1 MRWLLIIWKVQN
13 IEGILGMTN
22 EPKLRVIFSEQGR
35 KKALAMTAE
44 EKQALNYFT
53 DLYVKHSVN
62 YGY

>member
-1 MRWLLIIWKVQN
+1 
-13 IEGILGMTN
+13 MTN

-53 DLYVKHSVN
+53 DLYVKTFGELWVLN
-62 YGY
+62 DFEKQPTPKETPN